1 MLFLAFF
8 LFFVLLRYDKLTP
21 KLFYL
26 FTRQSAIKPVAKCN
40 DHSVLLVIEPLLCF
54 NVPLIHDKFPLG
66 QVPANIPSATQWTS
80 ATDMTNGIIYYRT
93 RYNSTIR
100 SIDLRQIDFGRIEYH
115 AAPLDKVK
123 RQPIVP
129 VKIE

>member
-1 MLFLAFF
+1 MKGGVYRML
-8 LFFVLLRYDKLTP
+8 T
-21 KLFYL
+21 
-26 FTRQSAIKPVAKCN
+26 
-40 DHSVLLVIEPLLCF
+40 
-54 NVPLIHDKFPLG
+54 
-66 QVPANIPSATQWTS
+66 
-80 ATDMTNGIIYYRT
+80 
-93 RYNSTIR
+93 YNSTIR